1 MRVLARCDKHG
12 ANTCG
17 NSPRKLGRAVDSGDT
32 AAVLAA
38 RSTARP
44 FLSRINAPSTA
55 PKLGLGRIA
64 IESPVFCAPLVLDSR
79 PGELATR
86 HAVPRSIHSWSALMR
101 DPYPHGHHHPPVL
114 ESMEI
119 VIALLLMA
127 TCWFIWFVAHERY
140 HLENRQI
147 AELACYAAVGLV
159 AIVGFSI
166 LIATQRSLREKQW
179 PHPPMVVSRKRDERF
194 TTDAW
199 KQDAVILGYDVHGQ
213 PWYWPDKVRVMQ
225 GIVLGMTGSGK
236 TTLLKNIITQDLT
249 RVVGP
254 PDDPHRLPMVIFDGK
269 GDLEFFYDL
278 LPHVHRAGRLHQLRV
293 LNPARPDISVRYNP
307 FHCTDDDY
315 MPVVNMVFG
324 SFNLHDEFFAKHQLN
339 YLADIVR
346 VLVHTGQKF
355 NFYDVLVMA
364 IDEQVLK
371 EQVEKA
377 RRRMGQYPSIPVQR
391 RLNFE
396 MSVKNLYQSFGDR
409 ERVPKIQGLLNEC
422 MTFLDDELS
431 VITGPYEEL
440 LSLDEVIEQELILFV
455 SLNVNKN
462 TEPVRALGKMLLQN
476 LQLVVGKRYESEEQR
491 RRSNRPMFSVVLDEF
506 APFGYRNF
514 AQILQTARGTH
525 TAFLFSMQSLPQLM
539 HVGRGFKEDVTSAP
553 NTTMT
558 LRTRDEET
566 VRYFL
571 RASAEH
577 TVTRRSVSMHR
588 WRLFGYEKY
597 QTTDRAVESEDRE
610 TRALDEHVKNLPKG
624 QMEILMTDDTRGTL
638 HQLLHVRP
646 PQDVATPNFAP
657 ELYPRMRQSRADS
670 AGANLRFAT
679 PELITQHRYGRRL

>member
-1 MRVLARCDKHG
+1 MR
-12 ANTCG
+12 
-17 NSPRKLGRAVDSGDT
+17 
-32 AAVLAA
+32 
-38 RSTARP
+38 
-44 FLSRINAPSTA
+44 
-55 PKLGLGRIA
+55 
-64 IESPVFCAPLVLDSR
+64 ES
-79 PGELATR
+79 
-86 HAVPRSIHSWSALMR
+86 
-101 DPYPHGHHHPPVL
+101 YPERQHHPPVL
-114 ESMEI
+114 ESIEI
-119 VIALLLMA
+119 VVAFMLMA
-127 TCWFIWFVAHERY
+127 VGWFAWYVARERY
-140 HLENRQI
+140 YLTNRQI
-147 AELACYAAVGLV
+147 AELASYL
-159 AIVGFSI
+159 AIGSLSILGSTI
-166 LIATQRSLREKQW
+166 LIATRRSRREKQW
-179 PHPPMVVSRKRDERF
+179 PHPPMVVSRKPDERL
-194 TTDAW
+194 TADAW
-199 KQDAVILGYDVHGQ
+199 KQDAVVLGYDVHGK
-213 PWYWPDKVRVMQ
+213 PWYWPDRVRIMQ

-236 TTLLKNIITQDLT
+236 TTLLKNIITQDLA
-249 RVVGP
+249 RAVGTTG
-254 PDDPHRLPMVIFDGK
+254 DPHRLPMVIFDGK

-307 FHCTDDDY
+307 FYCNDEDY
-315 MPVVNMVFG
+315 MSVVNMVFG

-346 VLVHTGQKF
+346 VLVHTGLKF

-371 EQVEKA
+371 EQVDRA
-377 RRRMGQYPSIPVQR
+377 RKRMERDSSIPVQR

-396 MSVKNLYQSFGDR
+396 MSVKNLYQSFADR

-476 LQLVVGKRYESEEQR
+476 LQLVVGKRYQSEEQR
-491 RRSNRPMFSVVLDEF
+491 RRANRPMFSVVLDEF

-539 HVGRGFKEDVTSAP
+539 QVGRGFKEDVTSAP
-553 NTTMT
+553 NTTMS

-566 VRYFL
+566 ARYFL

-577 TVTRRSVSMHR
+577 TLTRRSVSMHR
-588 WRLFGYEKY
+588 WRMFGYEKY
-597 QTTDRAVESEDRE
+597 EATDRAVEREDRE
-610 TRALDEHVKNLPKG
+610 TRSLDEHIKNLPKG

-646 PQDVATPNFAP
+646 PEDVTVPNFEL
-657 ELYPRMRQSRADS
+657 ELYPRLRQSLADS
-670 AGANLRFAT
+670 AGANLRFKT
-679 PELITQHRYGRRL
+679 PELAAAIRYRRRS

>member
-1 MRVLARCDKHG
+1 MRQ
-12 ANTCG
+12 
-17 NSPRKLGRAVDSGDT
+17 
-32 AAVLAA
+32 
-38 RSTARP
+38 
-44 FLSRINAPSTA
+44 
-55 PKLGLGRIA
+55 
-64 IESPVFCAPLVLDSR
+64 
-79 PGELATR
+79 
-86 HAVPRSIHSWSALMR
+86 
-101 DPYPHGHHHPPVL
+101 PYAQRQHHPPVL

-127 TCWFIWFVAHERY
+127 GCWFTWFVARERY

-147 AELACYAAVGLV
+147 AELACYTTLGLV
-159 AIVGFSI
+159 AIVAFAI
-166 LIATQRSLREKQW
+166 LIATRRSRREKQW
-179 PHPPMVVSRKRDERF
+179 PHPLIVVSRKRDERF
-194 TTDAW
+194 TADAW
-199 KQDAVILGYDVHGQ
+199 KQNAVVLGYDIHGK
-213 PWYWPDKVRVMQ
+213 PWYWPDRVRVMQ

-236 TTLLKNIITQDLT
+236 TTLLKNIITQDLA
-249 RVVGP
+249 RVVGT

-278 LPHVHRAGRLHQLRV
+278 LPHVHRAGRLHQLRI

-371 EQVEKA
+371 QQVERA
-377 RRRMGQYPSIPVQR
+377 RRRMGQDSAMPLQR

-396 MSVKNLYQSFGDR
+396 MSVKNLYQSFDDR

-431 VITGPYEEL
+431 VITGPYEDL

-491 RRSNRPMFSVVLDEF
+491 RRSARPMFSVVLDEF

-514 AQILQTARGTH
+514 AQILQTARGTR

-539 HVGRGFKEDVTSAP
+539 HVGRGFKEDVTSVP
-553 NTTMT
+553 NTTMA

-597 QTTDRAVESEDRE
+597 EATDRAVEREDRE
-610 TRALDEHVKNLPKG
+610 TRALDEHIKNLPKG
-624 QMEILMTDDTRGTL
+624 QMEILMTDDARGTL
-638 HQLLHVRP
+638 HQLLHVRA
-646 PQDVATPNFAP
+646 PQDVSIPTFEP
-657 ELYPRMRQSRADS
+657 ELYPRMLQSRADS

-679 PELITQHRYGRRL
+679 PELITQHRYGCRL

>member
-1 MRVLARCDKHG
+1 
-12 ANTCG
+12 
-17 NSPRKLGRAVDSGDT
+17 
-32 AAVLAA
+32 
-38 RSTARP
+38 
-44 FLSRINAPSTA
+44 
-55 PKLGLGRIA
+55 
-64 IESPVFCAPLVLDSR
+64 
-79 PGELATR
+79 
-86 HAVPRSIHSWSALMR
+86 MR
-101 DPYPHGHHHPPVL
+101 DPYPDGHHHPPVL

-127 TCWFIWFVAHERY
+127 TCWFIWFVARERY

-179 PHPPMVVSRKRDERF
+179 PHPPMVVSRRRDERF
-194 TTDAW
+194 TTNAW

-278 LPHVHRAGRLHQLRV
+278 LPHVHRAARLHQLRV

-346 VLVHTGQKF
+346 VLVHSGQKF

-377 RRRMGQYPSIPVQR
+377 RRRMGQDPSIAVQR

-610 TRALDEHVKNLPKG
+610 TRALDEHIKNLPKG

-646 PQDVATPNFAP
+646 PQDVATPSFAP

>member
-1 MRVLARCDKHG
+1 MQ
-12 ANTCG
+12 
-17 NSPRKLGRAVDSGDT
+17 
-32 AAVLAA
+32 
-38 RSTARP
+38 
-44 FLSRINAPSTA
+44 
-55 PKLGLGRIA
+55 
-64 IESPVFCAPLVLDSR
+64 ESYAQR
-79 PGELATR
+79 Q
-86 HAVPRSIHSWSALMR
+86 
-101 DPYPHGHHHPPVL
+101 HHPPIL
-114 ESMEI
+114 ESVEI
-119 VIALLLMA
+119 VIALVLMA
-127 TCWFIWFVAHERY
+127 LVWFAWYVARERY
-140 HLENRQI
+140 YLTNRQI
-147 AELACYAAVGLV
+147 AELASYLTIALL
-159 AIVGFSI
+159 AIVGSTV
-166 LIATQRSLREKQW
+166 LIATRRSRREKQW
-179 PHPPMVVSRKRDERF
+179 PHPPMVVSRKRDERL
-194 TTDAW
+194 TADAW
-199 KQDAVILGYDVHGQ
+199 KQDAVVLGYDVHGQ
-213 PWYWPDKVRVMQ
+213 PWYWPDRVRVMQ

-236 TTLLKNIITQDLT
+236 TTLLKNIITQDLA
-249 RVVGP
+249 RVVGT

-307 FHCTDDDY
+307 FYCNDDDY
-315 MPVVNMVFG
+315 MSVVNMVFG

-346 VLVHTGQKF
+346 VLVHTGLKF

-371 EQVEKA
+371 EQVDRA
-377 RRRMGQYPSIPVQR
+377 RKRMERDSSIPVQR

-396 MSVKNLYQSFGDR
+396 MSVKNLYQSFADR

-491 RRSNRPMFSVVLDEF
+491 RRTNRPMFSVVLDEF

-539 HVGRGFKEDVTSAP
+539 QVGRGFKEDVTSAP

-566 VRYFL
+566 ARYFL

-588 WRLFGYEKY
+588 WRMFGYEKY
-597 QTTDRAVESEDRE
+597 QATDRAVESEDRE
-610 TRALDEHVKNLPKG
+610 TRALDEHIKNLPKG

-646 PQDVATPNFAP
+646 PQDVTVPNFEP
-657 ELYPRMRQSRADS
+657 ELYPRLRQSRADS
-670 AGANLRFAT
+670 AGANLRFKT
-679 PELITQHRYGRRL
+679 PELDAANRHRRRA